1 MKNKIMSEEAFN
13 ELIENIEVV
22 SQLTMYGRKNI
33 KYYVNKLQKENLQLK
48 DTINKAK
55 EYCDFGIKEWITDD
69 GFVEEVLKDVLK
81 ILDKKGN
88 DK

>member
-22 SQLTMYGRKNI
+22 SELTLYGRKNI